1 MHFLPFTSV
10 RIDDPFW
17 SRRIQLVLQVV
28 LPYQWKALNDKV
40 EGAEKSYCIR
50 NFRVAAGELD
60 CKHGGAVFQDSDLY
74 KWLEAVAYAL
84 AIERD
89 QTLEGFA
96 DQAIDFIINAQK
108 DDGYINTYYGQR
120 PPEARFTNLM
130 EGHELYCAGHLFEA
144 AVAYKKATGKDKLL
158 SASMRFMDCIYR
170 TFSIR
175 EGYPGHPEIELAL
188 IKLYKETGEKRCLE
202 LAQRFIDDRGAGVS
216 VFDIERNDPAHDWI
230 WPEMRKFDDTYFLAH
245 KPVRDLDTAQG
256 HAVRAMYLFSAMAD
270 IASITRDAA
279 LKTACRMLYSNLIH
293 KRMYVTGGIGSAS
306 FGERFTSDYDLPNDS
321 AYAESC
327 ASVGL
332 MMLSVRMAELTGDLR
347 CFDIWEKALCNTVLA
362 GMGQDGKHFFYVNP
376 LASDPLVI
384 AGNPTLSHVAPSR
397 KEWFGVS
404 CCPPNLAR
412 TILSLSGSLYGFDG
426 TTLTLLS
433 HIGNSFSIGALSGH
447 LTVKGDEHALS
458 LDGPACNVRIR
469 IPEGHELQMESVQP
483 LDGYVDVPHTAGHQT
498 ILYTLSPLIRV
509 MRAHPRV
516 SSDAGKACIL
526 RGASVYCLEEV
537 DNGPYLSSLYL
548 AHEPHLRQE
557 PADFLPAGQVLIK
570 ADGYRVSQEA
580 WGEALYSD
588 RQPKLLPCELVFVP
602 YGIWGNRGEGEMQ
615 VYVNAQ

>member
-17 SRRIQLVLQVV
+17 SQRIQLVRQVV
-28 LPYQWKALNDKV
+28 LPYQWEALNDQV

-84 AIERD
+84 AIEHD

-96 DQAIDFIINAQK
+96 DQAVDLIIRAQK
-108 DDGYINTYYGQR
+108 PDGYINTYYGHQ
-120 PPEARFTNLM
+120 PPRNRFTNLM

-144 AVAYKKATGKDKLL
+144 AVAYRKSTGKVKLL
-158 SASMRFMDCIYR
+158 SAALRFMDCIYHA
-170 TFSIR
+170 FSAR
-175 EGYPGHPEIELAL
+175 KGYPGHPEIELAL
-188 IKLYKETGEKRCLE
+188 IKLYHETGEKRCLE
-202 LAQRFIDDRGAGVS
+202 LAQRFIDDRGTDVS
-216 VFDIERNDPAHDWI
+216 LFEIERNDPAHDWI

-270 IASITRDAA
+270 IAGITRDAA
-279 LKTACRMLYSNLIH
+279 LKTTCQTLYSNLIN
-293 KRMYVTGGIGSAS
+293 KRMYVTGGIGSTS

-332 MMLSVRMAELTGDLR
+332 MMLSVRMADLTGDPR
-347 CFDIWEKALCNTVLA
+347 CFDIWEKALCNTMLS

-376 LASDPLVI
+376 LTSDPRVI
-384 AGNPTLSHVAPSR
+384 AGNPMLSHVAPSR

-412 TILSLSGSLYGFDG
+412 TILSLSGSLYSFDG
-426 TTLTLLS
+426 ATLTLLS
-433 HIGNSFSIGALSGH
+433 HIGSSFSHDALSGR
-447 LTVKGDEHALS
+447 LTVKGTECALFI
-458 LDGPACNVRIR
+458 DGPACNVRIR
-469 IPEGHELQMESVQP
+469 IPEGHDLQMEGVPPS
-483 LDGYVDVPHTAGHQT
+483 DGYVEVPHTDGHQT

-516 SSDAGKACIL
+516 ASDAGKACIV
-526 RGASVYCLEEV
+526 RGSSVYCLEEI
-537 DNGPYLSSLYL
+537 DNGPYLSTLYL
-548 AHEPHLRQE
+548 AQEPRLREE
-557 PADFLPAGQVLIK
+557 PADFLPTGQVLIK
-570 ADGYRVSQEA
+570 ADGYRISQDA

-588 RQPKLLPCELVFVP
+588 RRPKLLPCELIFVP
-602 YGIWGNRGEGEMQ
+602 YGIWGNRREGEMQ